1 MCIMDYAIQLV
12 GLAFPED
19 DSHSFNFWVIC
30 QQKGDILC
38 APVPVWLGKLARFI
52 FGCLLLLL
60 LELDFTDLGKCALI
74 SLL

>member
-1 MCIMDYAIQLV
+1 MTATPLI
-12 GLAFPED
+12 P
-19 DSHSFNFWVIC
+19 WVIY
-30 QQKGDILC
+30 QKVIFFVLT
-38 APVPVWLGKLARFI
+38 VPVWLDRLARFI